1 MGTHRWCEAGIAHG
15 LVRNGYR
22 VMLFGRSFHPLPP
35 FTPPKL
41 IPSPDLPGRGY
52 SSAPDPEDQ
61 PQSSVFFTNII
72 LYVLVSSPLAWI
84 GPGAFA
90 AVGYSLG
97 GGILVNFASYFSNLV
112 TSVTLLAPSGLI
124 RPHHFGWKSRL
135 LYSEILLPKR
145 IIEQLV
151 YRKLTPG
158 KGDDRPHLDSA
169 VEDKFPEGEKSGSL
183 PDVERRFDIAKI
195 LDWQYRHH
203 KGAVRSFI
211 SSIRYA
217 PISKQHE
224 RWSKMSRAFV
234 KGDVQSQHPPPMS
247 QGYGGKQI
255 LIICGE
261 NDQIIV
267 AGELKEDA
275 ALVLGG
281 SGKLTFRTINAGHDF
296 PITEGACVVDMM
308 MEFWHNK

>member
-1 MGTHRWCEAGIAHG
+1 
-15 LVRNGYR
+15 
-22 VMLFGRSFHPLPP
+22 MLFGRSFHPLPP
-35 FTPPKL
+35 FTSPTL

-145 IIEQLV
+145 IVEQLV

-158 KGDDRPHLDSA
+158 KGDDRSHLDSA

-195 LDWQYRHH
+195 LV
-203 KGAVRSFI
+203 GSLL
-211 SSIRYA
+211 
-217 PISKQHE
+217 
-224 RWSKMSRAFV
+224 MS
-234 KGDVQSQHPPPMS
+234 
-247 QGYGGKQI
+247 
-255 LIICGE
+255 
-261 NDQIIV
+261 
-267 AGELKEDA
+267 
-275 ALVLGG
+275 
-281 SGKLTFRTINAGHDF
+281 
-296 PITEGACVVDMM
+296 
-308 MEFWHNK
+308 